1 MNAHKVCS
9 PNTAYHRRN
18 YVPSNTGI
26 EAWGAPGISE
36 CALCGDRAKKE
47 VSRVEWGYTG
57 SAQSITVQ
65 GGNWT
70 KRLQE
75 CRSLKEKPCEDS
87 ARRWSSGSPGGR
99 PQERPNL
106 ATPWSWTSSLQIC
119 EKTNFCC
126 LSHPGCDILLVPLAN
141 KYINISALN
150 YTESILKLKNRS

>member
-1 MNAHKVCS
+1 MLTKCVHLTLLITDGTMFPLIQVLKPEVPLVF
-9 PNTAYHRRN
+9 PNVLYVETGPRRRYLGWN
-18 YVPSNTGI
+18 EVTQVVPS
-26 EAWGAPGISE
+26 PL
-36 CALCGDRAKKE
+36 LCKGE
-47 VSRVEWGYTG
+47 
-57 SAQSITVQ
+57 
-65 GGNWT
+65 NWT

-99 PQERPNL
+99 PKERPNL

>member
-9 PNTAYHRRN
+9 PSTAYHRRN

-65 GGNWT
+65 GGQLNKKT
-70 KRLQE
+70 PGMQE
-75 CRSLKEKPCEDS
+75 LKGKAVWGLSETVVLWKP
-87 ARRWSSGSPGGR
+87 RREASEEAKPG
-99 PQERPNL
+99 N
-106 ATPWSWTSSLQIC
+106 A
-119 EKTNFCC
+119 
-126 LSHPGCDILLVPLAN
+126 LVLDF
-141 KYINISALN
+141 
-150 YTESILKLKNRS
+150 